1 MMELVHLTLVNWHSF
16 TVEDIPVSGHVGVLG
31 ENASGKSTILDMI
44 QVVLTGASGRYMNLN
59 PVAGES
65 RRRSGPRRTVQGY
78 CLGARGEGDFRREA
92 CLTYVAISFR
102 DADGVK
108 PDLTVG
114 LAMEA
119 RKTQPA
125 ETILGR
131 FVVRG
136 KILTT
141 ANFLR
146 ERQGRQEFAQWEE
159 VRQSLERECG
169 NGFVN
174 HRDSATDHVRE
185 YMRDLVPRSAP
196 TSGNAAALA
205 KAIVNG
211 MTLNQ
216 GLSAT
221 DFVRNYILEES
232 PMKIGELRE
241 SLKTY
246 RQVNQTIK
254 NMRERA
260 KRLKVV
266 KARAEDFRNF
276 LNEHVEEDWIS
287 RKARYLAASAAMR
300 ALEEEVKEAEASLLA
315 ESEEINDLTTSI
327 NEANQDVHR
336 IIKQIEAIKAKVG
349 IDDLNKMAESHSF
362 SAADCLK
369 RISERVKHMQR
380 IASAAEALGK
390 GESSSRELAAHA
402 SAAAEAVKR
411 GNTEATAV
419 IEQVFLASLP
429 VTAERIG
436 RARSEAEA
444 ALHTKNEEVDKLSRS
459 IEAAASG
466 SRDSHLGDHTRELM
480 RLLRM
485 AGMAP
490 RALCDIIDLIDKDW
504 GQAAEGLLGR
514 DREAIFVDRD
524 HIHTA
529 TTILRENR
537 RDLRQAS
544 LVSLNKLERYKD
556 PVESGWF
563 PSLFR
568 SDDQDA
574 VAFLQRRYGNVRLAR
589 TMEEFNQ
596 PGRALMADGL
606 YDDGLLRGTR
616 LEEAFRLKIGKAAQE
631 QLFLEQKR
639 RLEVLRE
646 EIETLSQRRRIL
658 SEVDRSAA
666 LVASP
671 ADGETVAGLLERAQQ
686 QERLA
691 GEARSRLEAVDQG
704 DLKRLYELEEKK
716 KVQQAYVHA
725 RNVEL
730 NSIQKRQGAYQKQAE
745 TARKTLT
752 GLTNQEGSRHLRNL
766 ARRMFQYSWRL
777 TAAVPANRRYRERI
791 AGKQI
796 PSDPSAHYEALA
808 GIHRAIGQRAED
820 RSKQAKDRMM
830 EADRNVRAAMRS
842 YFDVAPI
849 SSEVGAESDILK
861 DILPWVEATLRDIEE
876 NELTRHEALAAEAS
890 ERVSSI
896 FRGEFVNSLHSRI
909 SKLKRDIDSLNHSLR
924 NHTFHGER
932 YSFSRTQ
939 VAQYAPILKAVE
951 IYVTSEDALDLL
963 FKGEIPEGSPH
974 KPVLDEVKRILEDP
988 DTDFD
993 SFEDYRSFFVF
1004 EIHMENLDTGHKT
1017 RWETRR
1023 GTGSGAE
1030 QQVPLYVAIGASL
1043 ASVYGTAEG
1052 RSGSQLGMALAV
1064 FDEAFAKLDGKNQ
1077 RQMMSF
1083 YESLGLQVIVA
1094 APPERRPSLLGYM
1107 HAIVEV
1113 DNIGNG
1119 QSETT
1124 VVQVKEKAR
1133 KELQRINPELMDD
1146 EALRRMAAE

>member
-1 MMELVHLTLVNWHSF
+1 MMELVHLALVNWHSF
-16 TVEDIPVSGHVGVLG
+16 NVEDIPVCGHVGFLG

-136 KILTT
+136 KILKTT
-141 ANFLR
+141 DFLR
-146 ERQGRQEFAQWEE
+146 QREGREEFAQWEE

-169 NGFVN
+169 SGFVN
-174 HRDSATDHVRE
+174 HRDSATDHIRE

-196 TSGNAAALA
+196 TPGNAAALA

-221 DFVRNYILEES
+221 DFVRNYILEDS
-232 PMKIGELRE
+232 PMRIGELRE

-300 ALEEEVKEAEASLLA
+300 ALEEEVKEAEACLLA
-315 ESEEINDLTTSI
+315 ESEEINDLSTSI

-336 IIKQIEAIKAKVG
+336 IIKQIEAIKAKAG

-362 SAADCLK
+362 SAADCHK

-380 IASAAEALGK
+380 IAAAAEVLGK

-411 GNTEATAV
+411 GNTEAMAV
-419 IEQVFLASLP
+419 IEQAFLASLP

-436 RARSEAEA
+436 GARSEVEA
-444 ALHTKNEEVDKLSRS
+444 ALHTKNEEVEKLSRS

-556 PVESGWF
+556 PIESGWF

-568 SDDQDA
+568 SDDKDA

-596 PGRALMADGL
+596 PGRALMIDGL

-616 LEEAFRLKIGKAAQE
+616 LEEVFRLKIGKAAQE

-639 RLEVLRE
+639 RLEVLQE

-671 ADGETVAGLLERAQQ
+671 ADGETVAGLLERAQ
-686 QERLA
+686 EHEKLA
-691 GEARSRLEAVDQG
+691 EEARSRLEAVDQG

-716 KVQQAYVHA
+716 KVQQAYVQA
-725 RNVEL
+725 RNAEL

-752 GLTNQEGSRHLRNL
+752 GVTNQEGSRHSRNL

-777 TAAVPANRRYRERI
+777 TAGVPANRRYRERI

-796 PSDPSAHYEALA
+796 PSDPSVRYEALA

-939 VAQYAPILKAVE
+939 VTQYAPILKAVE

-963 FKGEIPEGSPH
+963 FKGEIPEDSPH

-1146 EALRRMAAE
+1146 DALRRMAAE

>member
-1 MMELVHLTLVNWHSF
+1 MMELVHLALVNWHAF
-16 TVEDIPVSGHVGVLG
+16 NVEDIPVSGHVGFLG

-78 CLGARGEGDFRREA
+78 CLGAHGEGDFRREA
-92 CLTYVAISFR
+92 CLTYVTISFR

-125 ETILGR
+125 ETVLGR

-136 KILTT
+136 KILKTT
-141 ANFLR
+141 DFLR
-146 ERQGRQEFAQWEE
+146 EREGRQEFAQWEE
-159 VRQSLERECG
+159 VRQSLEGECG
-169 NGFVN
+169 GGFVN
-174 HRDSATDHVRE
+174 HRDSATDHIRE

-221 DFVRNYILEES
+221 DFVRSYILEES
-232 PMKIGELRE
+232 PMRISELRE

-266 KARAEDFRNF
+266 KARAEEFRNS
-276 LNEHVEEDWIS
+276 LNEHDEEDWIN

-300 ALEEEVKEAEASLLA
+300 ALEEEIKEAEASLLA
-315 ESEEINDLTTSI
+315 ESEEITDLNHSI
-327 NEANQDVHR
+327 TEANQDVHR
-336 IIKQIEAIKAKVG
+336 IIKQIEAIKARTG
-349 IDDLNKMAESHSF
+349 IDDLKKMADSHSY
-362 SAADCLK
+362 SATDCLK
-369 RISERVKHMQR
+369 RVSERVKHMQR
-380 IASAAEALGK
+380 IAAAAEALGK
-390 GESSSRELAAHA
+390 GEVSSRELAAHA
-402 SAAAEAVKR
+402 SALAEAVR
-411 GNTEATAV
+411 CGNTGATAV
-419 IEQVFLASLP
+419 VEQAFLASLP
-429 VTAERIG
+429 IIAERIG

-444 ALHTKNEEVDKLSRS
+444 TLHTKTEDVGKLSRS

-480 RLLRM
+480 RLFRM
-485 AGMAP
+485 AGMIP
-490 RALCDIIDLIDKDW
+490 RALCDIIDLTDKDW
-504 GQAAEGLLGR
+504 AQAAEGLLGR

-524 HIHTA
+524 HIHGATA
-529 TTILRENR
+529 ILRENR
-537 RDLRQAS
+537 RELRQAS
-544 LVSLNKLERYKD
+544 LVSLNKLERYQD
-556 PVESGWF
+556 PAQAGWF

-568 SDDQDA
+568 SDDKDA
-574 VAFLQRRYGNVRLAR
+574 LAFLQRRYGNVRLAR
-589 TMEEFNQ
+589 TMDGFNQ

-606 YDDGLLRGTR
+606 YDDGLVRGTR
-616 LEEAFRLKIGKAAQE
+616 LEEASRLKIGKTAQE
-631 QLFLEQKR
+631 QLLLEQKR
-639 RLEVLRE
+639 RLEELQE
-646 EIETLSQRRRIL
+646 EIETLSQRRHVL

-666 LVASP
+666 ILAST
-671 ADGETVAGLLERAQQ
+671 ADGETVVGLLARAQE
-686 QERLA
+686 QEGLA
-691 GEARSRLEAVDQG
+691 QEARSRLEAVDQG

-716 KVQQAYVHA
+716 KVQQAYIQA
-725 RNVEL
+725 RNGEL
-730 NSIQKRQGAYQKQAE
+730 TSIQKRQGAYQKQAE
-745 TARKTLT
+745 TARKTLES
-752 GLTNQEGSRHLRNL
+752 LTSQEGSRHSRNL
-766 ARRMFQYSWRL
+766 ARRLFHYSWRL
-777 TAAVPANRRYRERI
+777 TAAVPANRRYRKRM
-791 AGKQI
+791 ADKQI
-796 PSDPSAHYEALA
+796 PSFSSARYAALA

-820 RSKQAKDRMM
+820 RSKQARDRMM
-830 EADRNVRAAMRS
+830 EADRGVRAAMRS
-842 YFDVAPI
+842 YFDIAPL
-849 SSEVGAESDILK
+849 SSVVGVESDILK
-861 DILPWVEATLRDIEE
+861 DILPWAEATIRDIEE
-876 NELTRHEALAAEAS
+876 NELTRHEELADEAS

-909 SKLKRDIDSLNHSLR
+909 SKLKRDIDALNHSLR

-939 VAQYAPILKAVE
+939 LAQYAPILKAVE
-951 IYVTSEDALDLL
+951 IYVTSEDALELL
-963 FKGEIPEGSPH
+963 FKGEIPEDSPH
-974 KPVLDEVKRILEDP
+974 KPVLDEVKRILEHP

-993 SFEDYRSFFVF
+993 SFEDYRNFFVF

-1052 RSGSQLGMALAV
+1052 RFGSRLGMALAV

-1077 RQMMSF
+1077 RQMMRF
-1083 YESLGLQVIVA
+1083 YESLGLQVVVA

-1124 VVQVKEKAR
+1124 VVQVREKAR
-1133 KELQRINPELMDD
+1133 KELLRINPELMDD